1 MQKRKDI
8 IQAAEQLFYKNG
20 FHGTS
25 TDRICIEAGVST
37 RTLYR
42 YFPSREQLTEAVMM
56 ARRARFFSGLYPPD
70 NPQAIERLFGEL
82 ARWTAD
88 YGADGCFFL
97 KLSGEYAQ
105 ENMRLSAL
113 ALDFRYALRDYIFTC
128 VKSAGLADAVWMLF
142 EGAITA
148 AVILGPQAA
157 HHAGNAAAILMTH
170 QEEGE

>member
-1 MQKRKDI
+1 MHKRKDI
-8 IQAAEQLFYKNG
+8 IHAAEQLFYKNG

-25 TDRICIEAGVST
+25 TDRICLEAGVST

-56 ARRARFFSGLYPPD
+56 ERRNRFFSGLYAAGH
-70 NPQAIERLFGEL
+70 PQAIERLFEEL
-82 ARWTAD
+82 ARWTAE

-113 ALDFRYALRDYIFTC
+113 ALDFRYALRGYISSC
-128 VKSAGLADAVWMLF
+128 VKSAGLADAIWMLF
-142 EGAITA
+142 EGAITTA
-148 AVILGPQAA
+148 LILGPQAA
-157 HHAGNAAAILMTH
+157 HDAGKAAALLIAH
-170 QEEGE
+170 KEEAG